1 MDMKLT
7 VTKQMIADEI
17 CYRCCM
23 IAEAN
28 QDRFIAP
35 DHLGV
40 FIKNFDGVNP
50 LKIRWN
56 DVLHG
61 YHAFDGNKATRI
73 PEFISKDWQ
82 RSLNIYKRLKF
93 L

>member
-1 MDMKLT
+1 MVLR

-28 QDRFIAP
+28 QDRSIP
-35 DHLGV
+35 LDHLGV
-40 FIKNFDGVNP
+40 FIKNFDGATP
-50 LKIRWN
+50 LMITYA
-56 DVLHG
+56 DVLKG
-61 YHAFDGNKATRI
+61 YHAFDGYKATRI
-73 PEFISKDWQ
+73 PEFISKDW
-82 RSLNIYKRLKF
+82 SKALKIYEKLKN